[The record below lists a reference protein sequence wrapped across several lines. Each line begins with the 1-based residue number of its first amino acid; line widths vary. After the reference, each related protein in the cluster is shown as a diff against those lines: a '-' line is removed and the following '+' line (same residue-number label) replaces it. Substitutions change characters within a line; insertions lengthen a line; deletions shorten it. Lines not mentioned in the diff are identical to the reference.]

1 MQKKFEYKG
10 RSFIFK
16 ITLNYS
22 AERRPNGLVKHLIT
36 IDEVSDEKDS
46 YSTECE
52 IEEKFLLSKIE
63 DFENAI
69 KKMIDE
75 SNPHKKLIDDLTKL
89 GFK

>member
-1 MQKKFEYKG
+1 MKKTFEYKG

-22 AERRPNGLVKHLIT
+22 AERRPNGFVKHLLT

-46 YSTECE
+46 YSAECE
-52 IEEKFLLSKIE
+52 IEDKYLLSKIE
-63 DFENAI
+63 DFETVI
-69 KKMIDE
+69 RKRVDE
-75 SNPHKKLIDDLTKL
+75 SNPHNKLIEDLTKL

>member
-1 MQKKFEYKG
+1 MKKTFEYKG

-22 AERRPNGLVKHLIT
+22 AERRPNGFVKHLLT

-46 YSTECE
+46 YNKECE
-52 IEEKFLLSKIE
+52 IEDKYLLSKID
-63 DFENAI
+63 DFENSI
-69 KKMIDE
+69 RKMIDE
-75 SNPHKKLIDDLTKL
+75 SNPHKKLIEDLNKL